1 MFATFSLLRWITNIF
16 FFLSENG
23 HLPLVIFAAN
33 KNIKQKKKN
42 AKKPQTVARER
53 SQKKKQQNFCFCLS
67 AEKKKT
73 HTHTHIRDERF
84 WWPIR
89 KLYNIPFVSSFSF
102 FFNGKFFVPFRFIFL
117 NIIMTK

>member
-33 KNIKQKKKN
+33 KNIKQKKKTPKN
-42 AKKPQTVARER
+42 HRQLRER

-67 AEKKKT
+67 AEKKNT
-73 HTHTHIRDERF
+73 HTHTHIFVMNDFGGPSESYIIFPSFHLFLSFLTEKFLCRF
-84 WWPIR
+84 V
-89 KLYNIPFVSSFSF
+89 LYF
-102 FFNGKFFVPFRFIFL
+102 
-117 NIIMTK
+117 

>member
-33 KNIKQKKKN
+33 KNIKQKKKTPKN
-42 AKKPQTVARER
+42 HRQLRER

-102 FFNGKFFVPFRFIFL
+102 FFNGKIFVPFRFIFL